1 MYNVDVGCTEV
12 RAKTIKMTQVNNL
25 TKERYKQGYELVLEN
40 AETHLFIASK
50 IAETSN
56 YGIAISHLILSLEEL
71 AKAAE
76 LKIKSIDNS
85 IEIRNLNKYFY
96 DHSTKHKAIF
106 KLYFATISDTT
117 KENASKKSSKNSN
130 GGLLLTAILL
140 VILLFML
147 DSDYFQ
153 NDLKELFNLKNPFDL
168 NTTRNAGFYVD
179 FDEKHNEWQTPSN
192 IYNEQTYNTIRN
204 FTIQIFDSL
213 KNSLFAN
220 KINNKKIHAFIE
232 MLSDENILMKKLKT
246 DVKD

>member
-71 AKAAE
+71 AKAAK

-85 IEIRNLNKYFY
+85 IEIKNLNEYFY
-96 DHSTKHKAIF
+96 KHYTKHKAIF
-106 KLYFATISDTT
+106 RLYFASLPDTI
-117 KENASKKSSKNSN
+117 KENASKKSSQKSN
-130 GGLLLTAILL
+130 DFLVGIIILL
-140 VILLFML
+140 IILYILV
-147 DSDYFQ
+147 SDHFVTIRK
-153 NDLKELFNLKNPFDL
+153 NLFNLNKI
-168 NTTRNAGFYVD
+168 RNDGFYVN
-179 FDEKHNEWQTPSN
+179 FDEKNKEWQTPSN
-192 IYNEQTYNTIRN
+192 VYNEQRYNEIKD
-204 FTIQIFDSL
+204 FTDQIFDSL
-213 KNSLFAN
+213 KRTLFAD
-220 KINNKKIHAFIE
+220 KINTRNIHAFIE
-232 MLSDENILMKKLKT
+232 KLSDENILMKKLKT